1 MTGTIFH
8 RIMQFS
14 PEHVERVDLDMDLV
28 ARRALGL
35 LSWHLE
41 YDCHGAPATWRG
53 EAKNEA
59 AADNQARQDLAAK
72 IPTFNA
78 AEATLTVCLE
88 A

>member
-8 RIMQFS
+8 RITQFS

-35 LSWHLE
+35 REWWLE
-41 YDCHGAPATWRG
+41 YDCHGAPFVWRG

-59 AADNQARQDLAAK
+59 AADSLARHDLSVKHA
-72 IPTFNA
+72 TFNA
-78 AEATLTVCLE
+78 AEATLTSCLE
-88 A
+88 V